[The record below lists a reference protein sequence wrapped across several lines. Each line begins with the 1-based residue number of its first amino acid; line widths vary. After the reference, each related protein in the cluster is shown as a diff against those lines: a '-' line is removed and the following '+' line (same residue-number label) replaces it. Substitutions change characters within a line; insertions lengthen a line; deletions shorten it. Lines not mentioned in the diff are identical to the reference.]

1 MVGKSSREP
10 SPGVPKPNDGEGMLY
25 LDEFSMKLKHSQNE
39 VEIIQLTD
47 LSDWVVQLTRN

>member
-10 SPGVPKPNDGEGMLY
+10 SPGVPKPNDGEGVLY